1 MLVFTGRY
9 DYTIDDKGRLSIP
22 ARLRDQVE
30 RDGQPLILFVTQGPD
45 GQLQGYAEKEFNSL
59 MEVFGARN
67 DDEARAAFRAIT
79 QNTEPLPIDKQG
91 RVLLSP
97 KQREIAGIKRDVVIV
112 GVGKRIE
119 FWDKSAYER
128 YEGDGAP
135 HVASAMKAL
144 KVRVDL
150 Y

>member
-22 ARLRDQVE
+22 SRLRDQVE
-30 RDGQPLILFVTQGPD
+30 RDGQPLLLYVTLGAE
-45 GQLQGYAEKEFNSL
+45 GQLSAYAEKEYNSL
-59 MEVFGARN
+59 MGLFEGRN

-97 KQREIAGIKRDVVIV
+97 KQRETAGIKRDVVIV

-119 FWDKSAYER
+119 FWDKAAYGR
-128 YEGDGAP
+128 YEGDGAA
-135 HVASAMKAL
+135 HIASAMKAL